1 MPGEQALTDLTGGYI
16 GAILTRDIGYTC
28 EGIIDNALIKEV
40 IFAEVKFVSPIYLV
54 SILNSNCVRF
64 QEI

>member
-54 SILNSNCVRF
+54 SILNSYPNER
-64 QEI
+64 